1 MTDTTQSPALQSA
14 PASQEAIDPNIRVV
28 DLDEPIQRNTGAI
41 TQLRIRKP
49 NSGALRGAS
58 LIGLAQISVT
68 DLQVVLPR
76 ICTPQLTATEIA
88 MLDPADLMTVGAAV
102 AAFFMTKADKAAYQI
117 A

>member
-1 MTDTTQSPALQSA
+1 MTDMTQSPALQPA
-14 PASQEAIDPNIRVV
+14 QASQEVTDPNVRVV
-28 DLDEPIQRNTGAI
+28 ELDEPIQRTSGPI

-76 ICTPQLTATEIA
+76 ICTPQLTTQEIA